1 MGLDELHFYDI
12 YTALLP
18 DVDVNIPYE
27 EAKKTVTEALTCL
40 GKEYGDLLNQGFT
53 NRWDRRL

>member
-1 MGLDELHFYDI
+1 MHRYMRLRKRLMHVDELHFYDI

-27 EAKKTVTEALTCL
+27 DAKK
-40 GKEYGDLLNQGFT
+40 
-53 NRWDRRL
+53 DRH